1 MQTIYVTTG
10 LPASGKSTWAK
21 QMVNA
26 TAGNIVRVN
35 LDDIRSMMGFGHG
48 TAMGFVKEMEE
59 IAKRLQDEMIVR
71 AVKLGKD
78 VVIDNTHLNK
88 NMPNRYKKLFDGDV
102 KFVVQDF
109 TDVPV
114 SECIRRDGE
123 RTNPVGEK
131 VIKDMARQLQKPWRL
146 TDEYMNDVKLSAPY
160 VPVPG
165 SAEAVVVD
173 IDGTLAEHVAR
184 SPYDYSRVHTD
195 GVHQHIKKLVDL
207 YWEDGYEV
215 IVLSGRPDTC
225 REATEQWL
233 ENNDIFYTELYMRA
247 GDDGR
252 NDADVKQD
260 LFDKYVRDQYR
271 VHVWLDDRDR
281 VVRRIRKLGVNVL
294 QVAPGDF

>member
-21 QMVNA
+21 EQVKARN
-26 TAGNIVRVN
+26 GELVRVN
-35 LDDIRSMMGFGHG
+35 MDDIRDMMGFGHNG
-48 TAMGFVKEMEE
+48 PLPFSKDLEE
-59 IAKRLQDEMIVR
+59 TAKRFQDELIVR
-71 AVKLGKD
+71 AVKMGKD

-88 NMPNRYKKLFDGDV
+88 NMPTRYKKLFDGDV
-102 KFVVQDF
+102 KFVVIDF
-109 TDVPV
+109 TSVPV
-114 SECIRRDGE
+114 EECIKRDAQRE
-123 RTNPVGEK
+123 RSVGAT
-131 VIKDMARQLQKPWRL
+131 VIKGMANQLRKPWRL
-146 TDEYMNDVKLSAPY
+146 TDEFMNDVKLSARY
-160 VPVPG
+160 TPVPG
-165 SAEAVVVD
+165 SAAAIVVD

-195 GVHQHIKKLVDL
+195 GVHEHIKKLVDL

-233 ENNDIFYTELYMRA
+233 EDNDIFYTDLYMRA

-260 LFDKYVRDQYR
+260 LFDQHVRNQYR
-271 VHVWLDDRDR
+271 VHLWLDDRDR
-281 VVRRIRKLGVNVL
+281 VVRRIRKLGIKVA

>member
-21 QMVNA
+21 EQVKARN
-26 TAGNIVRVN
+26 GELVRVN
-35 LDDIRSMMGFGHG
+35 MDDIRDMMGFGHNG
-48 TAMGFVKEMEE
+48 PLPFSKDLEE
-59 IAKRLQDEMIVR
+59 TAKRFQDELIVR
-71 AVKLGKD
+71 AVKMGKD

-88 NMPNRYKKLFDGDV
+88 NMPTRYKKLFDGDV
-102 KFVVQDF
+102 KFVVIDF
-109 TDVPV
+109 TSVPV
-114 SECIRRDGE
+114 EECIKRDAQRE
-123 RTNPVGEK
+123 RSVGAT
-131 VIKDMARQLQKPWRL
+131 VIKGMANQLRKPWRL
-146 TDEYMNDVKLSAPY
+146 TDEFMNDVKLSARY
-160 VPVPG
+160 TPVPG
-165 SAEAVVVD
+165 SAAAIVVD

-195 GVHQHIKKLVDL
+195 GVHEHIKKLVDL

-225 REATEQWL
+225 RDATEQWL
-233 ENNDIFYTELYMRA
+233 EDNDIFYTDLYMRA

-260 LFDKYVRDQYR
+260 LFDQHVRNQYR
-271 VHVWLDDRDR
+271 VHLWLDDRDR
-281 VVRRIRKLGVNVL
+281 VVRRIRKLGINVA

>member
-21 QMVNA
+21 SLVDASN
-26 TAGNIVRVN
+26 GDLVRVN
-35 LDDIRSMMGFGHG
+35 LDDIRAMMGFGHG
-48 TAMGFVKEMEE
+48 TLLGFRKDLEE
-59 IAKRLQDEMIVR
+59 TAKRFQDELIVR
-71 AVKLGKD
+71 AVKSGHD

-102 KFVVQDF
+102 RFKVMDF
-109 TDVPV
+109 TDVSV
-114 SECIRRDGE
+114 SECITRDSK
-123 RTNPVGEK
+123 RTNPVGAD
-131 VIKDMARQLQKPWRL
+131 VIKNMARQLQKPWRL
-146 TDEYMNDVKLSAPY
+146 TDEYMNDIVLSAPY
-160 VPVPG
+160 EPRPG
-165 SAEAVVVD
+165 TARAIVVD

-195 GVHQHIKKLVDL
+195 AVHEHIRKLVDL

-233 ENNDIFYTELYMRA
+233 ENAGIFYTDLYMRA
-247 GDDGR
+247 GNDGR

-260 LFDKYVRDQYR
+260 LFDMHVRNQYR

>member
-10 LPASGKSTWAK
+10 LPASGKSTWARAI
-21 QMVNA
+21 VDA
-26 TAGNIVRVN
+26 RAGQVVRVN
-35 LDDIRSMMGFGHG
+35 LDDIRAMMGFGHG
-48 TAMGFVKEMEE
+48 TSIGFRKDLEE
-59 IAKRLQDEMIVR
+59 VAKRFQDELIVR
-71 AVKLGKD
+71 AVKMGQD

-114 SECIRRDGE
+114 SECIERDSKRE
-123 RTNPVGEK
+123 NPVGEK

-165 SAEAVVVD
+165 SEGAIVVD

-195 GVHQHIKKLVDL
+195 GVHQHIRHLVTM
-207 YWEDGYEV
+207 YWANGFEV

-233 ENNDIFYTELYMRA
+233 DSKGIEYTELYMRA

-260 LFDKYVRDQYR
+260 LFDKYVRNQYR
-271 VHVWLDDRDR
+271 VHLWLDDRDR

-294 QVAPGDF
+294 QVNDGDF